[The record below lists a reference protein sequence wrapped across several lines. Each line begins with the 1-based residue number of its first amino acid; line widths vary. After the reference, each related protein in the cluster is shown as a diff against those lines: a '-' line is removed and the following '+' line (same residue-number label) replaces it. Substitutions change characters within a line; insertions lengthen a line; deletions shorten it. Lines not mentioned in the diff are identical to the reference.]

1 MPLARIDLIEGKSAD
16 YRAGIGEVIYAAMLS
31 TLDVPAHDRFQII
44 TEHRADQMVMDQ
56 TYLGITR
63 TEDCVIIQITLN
75 EGRTVEKKAAF
86 YHAVAAGLHTRIGLR
101 KENVFINLIEVK
113 KENWSFG
120 NGQAQYAPK

>member
-101 KENVFINLIEVK
+101 KENVFINLI
-113 KENWSFG
+113 
-120 NGQAQYAPK
+120 